1 MFNTIQAVCSSG
13 GQMAKRWLS
22 VTFTIVTSTLLVS
35 SATATPAI
43 PPDGEFYDHAA
54 VVRCQEATEEYFG
67 WEGIVEWETHAALA
81 FWNEYREV
89 QMITAR
95 GQHPEGVVWGDCAIN
110 SSGSIVVYDFAP
122 GPYNGPNEEPEELLT
137 PLESDYEKL

>member
-1 MFNTIQAVCSSG
+1 M
-13 GQMAKRWLS
+13 RRLLS
-22 VTFTIVTSTLLVS
+22 VSGMMVLLSTSAS
-35 SATATPAI
+35 SDTATQPI
-43 PPDGEFYDHAA
+43 PSNTEFYDHAA
-54 VVRCQEATEEYFG
+54 IVRCQQATEEYFG

-81 FWNEYREV
+81 FWNDYREV

-95 GQHPEGVVWGDCAIN
+95 GIHPEGTVWADCAIN
-110 SSGSIVVYDFAP
+110 VSGTIVVYDFAP